1 MAIKSSRKNAGGGR
15 HDLSAGQSKAEAA
28 HTGASETRLS
38 EDERRRMVAE
48 AAYYRAQQRG
58 FSAGGEVDDW
68 LTAEREIS
76 RLLQGGDTPL
86 RSGTTM
92 GVPASAKA
100 TESNRAESRPT

>member
-1 MAIKSSRKNAGGGR
+1 MSTRLSRKTSGTGR
-15 HDLSAGQSKAEAA
+15 NDLSAGKNRVEGA
-28 HTGASETRLS
+28 HTSSETRFS

-76 RLLQGGDTPL
+76 QRLQAADASR
-86 RSGTTM
+86 RSGTAR
-92 GVPASAKA
+92 GAAASAKA
-100 TESNRAESRPT
+100 TEGNRAESRPA

>member
-1 MAIKSSRKNAGGGR
+1 MSIKSSRKNTGGGR
-15 HDLSAGQSKAEAA
+15 SNLSAGQSKAEAA